1 MSNTPLPVSPACERN
16 KDPILD
22 RLRFLFAKT
31 DRVLEIGSGTGQHA
45 VHFAAHMP
53 WLEWTCSDRAEY
65 RDVLR
70 ARCDSVQLDNLHGPL
85 ELDVMQDWPAIEVD
99 AVFSANTA
107 HIMAW
112 SAVELMFEG
121 VGRLLAGGGLF
132 VLYGPFH
139 YGGEPTSAGN
149 AAFDREL
156 VARGNGEGIRDV
168 AMIQQLAA
176 QHRMNLIADLA
187 MPANNRL
194 LAMERSA

>member
-22 RLRFLFAKT
+22 RLRYLFSKT
-31 DRVLEIGSGTGQHA
+31 GRVLEIGSGTGQHA

-65 RDVLR
+65 QEVLR
-70 ARCDSVQLDNLHGPL
+70 ARLDSVSLENIHGPV
-85 ELDVMQDWPAIEVD
+85 ELNVTVDWPLFDAD

-112 SAVELMFEG
+112 PVVESMFEG
-121 VGRLLAGGGLF
+121 VGCLLSGGGLF
-132 VLYGPFH
+132 ALYGPFH
-139 YGGEPTSAGN
+139 FGGKPSGAGN

-156 VARGNGEGIRDV
+156 TMRGNGEGIRDIE
-168 AMIQQLAA
+168 MIQHLAA
-176 QHRMNLIADLA
+176 QHRMHLIADLA

-194 LAMERSA
+194 LAMEKTS